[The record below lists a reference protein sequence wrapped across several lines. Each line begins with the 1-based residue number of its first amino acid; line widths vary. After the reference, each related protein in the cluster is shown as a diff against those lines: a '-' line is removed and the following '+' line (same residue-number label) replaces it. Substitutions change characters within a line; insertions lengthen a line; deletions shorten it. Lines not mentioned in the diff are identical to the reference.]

1 MATDTTINP
10 YLRTKVLTASPEELR
25 LLLLDG
31 AIRFASQAREGL
43 DEKDHHKSYEG
54 FRQARDII
62 MELINSMRPE
72 ANPELCARLSGLY
85 TFMYT
90 ELVSA
95 SLEKDAA
102 RVGKVIGLLEYE
114 RETWQM
120 LMQKLAEERTGGT
133 PRATPAA
140 FNTPAGGASPAAA
153 TQRSPLSISA

>member
-1 MATDTTINP
+1 MTTETTINP

-43 DEKDHHKSYEG
+43 QERDYHKSYEG
-54 FRQARDII
+54 FRQCRDII
-62 MELINSMRPE
+62 MELLSTIRPE
-72 ANPELCARLSGLY
+72 VNPELCSRLSGLY

-95 SLEKDAA
+95 SMEKNPA
-102 RVGKVIGLLEYE
+102 RVDKIIGLLEYE

-120 LMQKLAEERTGGT
+120 LMQKLTDERTGGASA
-133 PRATPAA
+133 PARPAPAA
-140 FNTPAGGASPAAA
+140 LDAGSP
-153 TQRSPLSISA
+153 RPPLSLSA